1 MLLRD
6 GTGRLESRLS
16 MVSEMMKL
24 NFFHNC
30 WGFIDLCA
38 KVEIILEDCNLWTKW
53 TGGRRLEG
61 PPGPLEGEDGRDG
74 WQIDKI
80 FGVRIWWIQK
90 NNVILQVDS
99 RQSTDHVEPRTFN

>member
-1 MLLRD
+1 M
-6 GTGRLESRLS
+6 
-16 MVSEMMKL
+16 
-24 NFFHNC
+24 
-30 WGFIDLCA
+30 CA

-61 PPGPLEGEDGRDG
+61 PPGPLEGEKRSIVYRLRSIGWKRPPGPLKGEDGGDG

-99 RQSTDHVEPRTFN
+99 RQCTDHVEPRTFN